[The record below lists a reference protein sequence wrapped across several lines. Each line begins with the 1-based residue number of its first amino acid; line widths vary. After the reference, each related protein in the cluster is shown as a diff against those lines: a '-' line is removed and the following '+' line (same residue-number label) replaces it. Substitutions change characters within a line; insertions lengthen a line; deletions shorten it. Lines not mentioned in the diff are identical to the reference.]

1 MTYLENQSNKID
13 LDADALFLYFGDDY
27 TINDHIKIHQ
37 PVIGE
42 VADYGEASYFS
53 MVHTLTAIPSDMKST
68 LWDMELDWCEV
79 EDFEL
84 FMMLIQ
90 SLTPDKTRI
99 LFGDLDFSKFRP
111 FRNKQN
117 GDIVLAD
124 QETGIIIDK
133 LIYTRIV
140 NYLRKLH
147 NITPKVEKT
156 KSKTVKKWLIEEDRN
171 KIQNSKNKPFRSYL
185 LPLISAIKVKQGYT
199 KDYVRNMGLYEFF
212 DDVSRAQII
221 DHANH
226 LLNGAYCGMAD
237 PKKVPKSEFN
247 WMREL

>member
-1 MTYLENQSNKID
+1 MIELEVD
-13 LDADALFLYFGDDY
+13 ELLLYFGDDY
-27 TINDHIKIHQ
+27 VINDKICIHQ
-37 PVIGE
+37 PLIGE
-42 VADYGEASYFS
+42 IVSCEREYFS
-53 MVHTLTAIPSDMKST
+53 MVHTLTAIPSDMKSQ

-84 FMMLIQ
+84 FMMLTQ
-90 SLTPDKTRI
+90 TLPQNRTKI
-99 LFGDLDFSKFRP
+99 LFGDLDFSKMKP
-111 FRNKQN
+111 FRNSQN
-117 GDIVLAD
+117 GEIVLAD
-124 QETGIIIDK
+124 KDSGVIIDQ

-171 KIQNSKNKPFRSYL
+171 KIQNQKNKPFRSYL

-212 DDVSRAQII
+212 DDIARAQII
-221 DHANH
+221 NNADH
-226 LLNGAYCGMAD
+226 LLNGAYSGMMD
-237 PKKVPKSEFN
+237 MKKVDKKEFN